1 MILGVNTFTSSN
13 ASVTEAVMP
22 VSPRSIGRPSG
33 YWEETVGRLCELIR
47 RRGVSDGKAG
57 LHLGTSRPTLS
68 RWKREHPELGEWLA
82 TAREQYRAAE
92 LGIAD
97 EATTEDGRP
106 DWRAAAWALAKAFP
120 EDYGRTAGAARQ
132 GALGMCKP
140 DRAAMG
146 ALIEE
151 NEELRAPLRSLL
163 P

>member
-1 MILGVNTFTSSN
+1 M
-13 ASVTEAVMP
+13 
-22 VSPRSIGRPSG
+22 
-33 YWEETVGRLCELIR
+33 
-47 RRGVSDGKAG
+47 
-57 LHLGTSRPTLS
+57 
-68 RWKREHPELGEWLA
+68 
-82 TAREQYRAAE
+82 AREQYRDAK

-97 EATTEDGRP
+97 EATTEDDRP